1 MSYMSLKNIIIK
13 MINFY
18 NTVIKLLNY
27 KKKMNKIR
35 IGIVLNPH
43 L

>member
-27 KKKMNKIR
+27 KKKMNKLR
-35 IGIVLNPH
+35 IGIVFNPH